1 MTCSPDTLNNCIP
14 LQVDRLEKTM
24 STYINIGSD
33 FASACRTSL
42 FLVAEKCLLTV
53 QLSRDRSLFRV

>member
-14 LQVDRLEKTM
+14 FQMDRLEKAM

-33 FASACRTSL
+33 FASACHMSL
-42 FLVAEKCLLTV
+42 FLAAEE
-53 QLSRDRSLFRV
+53 